1 MKFYLF
7 FTLISIQK
15 EIDEMAKK
23 VLNSNLQRAKKKKND
38 EFYTRNTD
46 IENELK
52 YYRNQFRNK
61 IIYCN
66 CDDPVESEFYRYF
79 HLNFHFFGLRLLIST
94 HYNAKK
100 PTYALIYQGGSCE
113 QSDNDYNS
121 YDKKI
126 PLKENGDFRS
136 DESIA
141 YLEQSDIVVTNPP
154 FSLYREYVAQLMKYH
169 KKFII
174 IGNKNSITYKEI
186 FPLLMNNKMWEGV
199 NSVKEFIQPDGS
211 IKKLGN
217 VGWFTNM
224 PVNKSTD
231 RVILWNHYTPE
242 EFPTYYNYAAFE
254 CSKLSRLPK
263 NKEIDVWI
271 NKKQLNNF
279 KQVYQNDL
287 TIKDK
292 KDVNILVHIVH
303 PIFGVPIT
311 FLDKYNPSNRL
322 IDKNSLNTDNLA
334 NRFDII
340 GTDLKDMAK
349 DLGITPIGKDFCNLY
364 FSQGKKGH
372 ISPSMRNLAYID
384 KDGKAKLPFSRIL
397 VRVR

>member
-1 MKFYLF
+1 
-7 FTLISIQK
+7 
-15 EIDEMAKK
+15 MAKQK
-23 VLNSNLQRAKKKKND
+23 LNSNLQRAKKKKND

-52 YYRNQFRNK
+52 YYRDQFRNK

-79 HLNFHFFGLRLLIST
+79 HLNFHFFSLRLLIST
-94 HYNAKK
+94 HYDTKK

-113 QSDNDYNS
+113 ESDNDYNS

-186 FPLLMNNKMWEGV
+186 FPLLMSNQMWEGV

-224 PVNKSTD
+224 PVNKPTD

-242 EFPTYYNYAAFE
+242 EFPTYDNFAGFE
-254 CSKLSRLPK
+254 CSKLAHLPID
-263 NKEIDVWI
+263 KEIDTWI
-271 NKKQLNNF
+271 DNNRLAEFKSVYKDDLSIKEEKANK
-279 KQVYQNDL
+279 
-287 TIKDK
+287 T
-292 KDVNILVHIVH
+292 LVHIKC

-311 FLDKYNPSNRL
+311 FIDKYNPSKIGGVETTGSAWQTSSISSATKTRL
-322 IDKNSLNTDNLA
+322 TSPEDEATSTARESTAESLYDRDNLA
-334 NRFDII
+334 KKFIII
-340 GTDLKDMAK
+340 GLDRYTVPKNKL
-349 DLGITPIGKDFCNLY
+349 IGGRVAIN
-364 FSQGKKGH
+364 GKPKYAR
-372 ISPSMRNLAYID
+372 ILIRYRNLI
-384 KDGKAKLPFSRIL
+384 
-397 VRVR
+397 

>member
-1 MKFYLF
+1 
-7 FTLISIQK
+7 
-15 EIDEMAKK
+15 MAK
-23 VLNSNLQRAKKKKND
+23 AKNRSLLKAKITKND

-52 YYRNQFRNK
+52 YYRDQFRDK

-79 HLNFHFFGLRLLIST
+79 HLNFHFFGMKKLIST
-94 HYNAKK
+94 HYDKHK
-100 PTYALIYQGGSCE
+100 STYALIYQGGTSE
-113 QSDNDYNS
+113 ISDNDYNS

-136 DESIA
+136 KESIT
-141 YLEQSDIVVTNPP
+141 YLKQADIVVTNPP

-169 KKFII
+169 KQFII
-174 IGNKNSITYKEI
+174 IGNKNSIKCKEI
-186 FPLLMNNKMWEGV
+186 FPLIMHDKMWQGI
-199 NSVKEFIQPDGS
+199 NPVKEFIQPDGS
-211 IKKLGN
+211 IKKMGN
-217 VGWFTNM
+217 VCWFTNM
-224 PVNKSTD
+224 KVKKPTD
-231 RVILWNHYTPE
+231 RVFLWNNFSQK

-254 CSKLSRLPK
+254 CSRLSRLPK
-263 NKEIDVWI
+263 NKEIDAWI

-287 TIKDK
+287 IIKDK
-292 KDVNILVHIVH
+292 KDINILVHIVH

-349 DLGITPIGKDFCNLY
+349 DLGITPIGKDFCDLY

>member
-1 MKFYLF
+1 
-7 FTLISIQK
+7 
-15 EIDEMAKK
+15 MAKK
-23 VLNSNLQRAKKKKND
+23 ALNSNFMRAKRAKND
-38 EFYTRNTD
+38 EFYTQISD

-52 YYRNQFRNK
+52 YYRDQFRNK
-61 IIYCN
+61 TVYCN

-94 HYNAKK
+94 HYDAKK

-186 FPLLMNNKMWEGV
+186 FPLLMNDEMWEGV

-224 PVNKSTD
+224 PVNKPTD
-231 RVILWNHYTPE
+231 RIILWNHYTPE
-242 EFPTYYNYAAFE
+242 EFPTYDNFAGFE
-254 CSKLSRLPK
+254 CSKLAHLPID
-263 NKEIDVWI
+263 KEIDTWI
-271 NKKQLNNF
+271 DSNRLSEF
-279 KQVYQNDL
+279 KSVYKDDIS
-287 TIKDK
+287 IKEE
-292 KDVNILVHIVH
+292 KDSKTLVHIKR

-311 FLDKYNPSNRL
+311 FIDKYNPSQL
-322 IDKNSLNTDNLA
+322 
-334 NRFDII
+334 
-340 GTDLKDMAK
+340 
-349 DLGITPIGKDFCNLY
+349 
-364 FSQGKKGH
+364 GKKSKFSNDSLVNEFEMIGLFNNG
-372 ISPSMRNLAYID
+372 S
-384 KDGKAKLPFSRIL
+384 DGPWDFAKPIINGKQKYKRIAI
-397 VRVR
+397 RPR

>member
-1 MKFYLF
+1 
-7 FTLISIQK
+7 
-15 EIDEMAKK
+15 MAKQK
-23 VLNSNLQRAKKKKND
+23 LNSNLQRAKKKKND

-52 YYRNQFRNK
+52 YYRDQFRNK

-94 HYNAKK
+94 HYDAKK

-113 QSDNDYNS
+113 ESDNDYNS

-186 FPLLMNNKMWEGV
+186 FPLLMSNQMWEGV

-224 PVNKSTD
+224 PVNKPTD

-242 EFPTYYNYAAFE
+242 EFPTYDNFAGFE
-254 CSKLSRLPK
+254 CSKLAHLPID
-263 NKEIDVWI
+263 KEIDTWI
-271 NKKQLNNF
+271 DNNRLAEFKSVYKDDLSIKEEKANK
-279 KQVYQNDL
+279 
-287 TIKDK
+287 T
-292 KDVNILVHIVH
+292 LVHIKR

-311 FLDKYNPSNRL
+311 FIDKYNPSKIGGVETTGSAWQTSSISSVTKTRL
-322 IDKNSLNTDNLA
+322 TFPEDEATSMARESTAESLYDRDNLA
-334 NRFDII
+334 KKFIII
-340 GTDLKDMAK
+340 GLDRYTVPKNKL
-349 DLGITPIGKDFCNLY
+349 IGGRVAIN
-364 FSQGKKGH
+364 GKPKYAR
-372 ISPSMRNLAYID
+372 ILIRYRNLI
-384 KDGKAKLPFSRIL
+384 
-397 VRVR
+397 